1 LCAKNMSA
9 GSLVCNL
16 KVPSPYELKRGLE
29 MQLCAKWKNY
39 EEHLDMLHRS
49 TIMFLALGF
58 TL

>member
-1 LCAKNMSA
+1 
-9 GSLVCNL
+9 L